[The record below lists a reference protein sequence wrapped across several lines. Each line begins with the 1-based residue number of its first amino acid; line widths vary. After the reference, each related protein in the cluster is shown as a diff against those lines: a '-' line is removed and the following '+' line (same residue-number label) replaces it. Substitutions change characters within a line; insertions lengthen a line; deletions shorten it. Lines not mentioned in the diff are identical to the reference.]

1 MEEAMSISVA
11 RYTDIIEQ
19 KCALEKRI
27 MELEYHIEKL
37 EGLLQQA
44 CDCAT
49 YDWVT
54 IDKEAIRKVMDVK
67 EEEEE
72 DE

>member
-27 MELEYHIEKL
+27 MELEFHIEKI

-44 CDCAT
+44 CDCAN

-54 IDKEAIRKVMDVK
+54 IDKADIKRVMEVK
-67 EEEEE
+67 EEE

>member
-1 MEEAMSISVA
+1 MEETMSISVA

-27 MELEYHIEKL
+27 MELEYHIEKI

-54 IDKEAIRKVMDVK
+54 IDKADIKRVMEVK
-67 EEEEE
+67 EEEIE
-72 DE
+72 